1 MTAQEYRQNGYNVS
15 LHVEQALIDRCEA
28 MVYDAYIRP
37 IVPNSD
43 KTTKQ
48 VKTAIMM
55 LSFVMLCQQTI
66 TATCSGGRQ
75 KTDSASSVNV
85 DLTRQMQEV
94 SKQAAVVI
102 EALKQR
108 ADAVKGA
115 VVFDFLGLFF
125 KSNYFYL

>member
-1 MTAQEYRQNGYNVS
+1 
-15 LHVEQALIDRCEA
+15 
-28 MVYDAYIRP
+28 
-37 IVPNSD
+37 
-43 KTTKQ
+43 
-48 VKTAIMM
+48 M

-94 SKQAAVVI
+94 GKQAAVVI

-108 ADAVKGA
+108 TDAIKGA
-115 VVFDFLGLFF
+115 EVFDFLGLFF
-125 KSNYFYL
+125 KSNYFFL